1 MERGQAMFTAEAMLA
16 LAAAFDV
23 TPADLFPW
31 PEGIERLEASR
42 VAGQESAGGERTDRE

>member
-1 MERGQAMFTAEAMLA
+1 MFTAEAMLA

-23 TPADLFPW
+23 TPAALFPW

-42 VAGQESAGGERTDRE
+42 VAGHECADGAGTDPE